1 INGNVLKLEQLL
13 QRGADP
19 DSKDA
24 TGRSAIHWASE
35 RGQEGAVRLLI
46 NWMAQVDLQD
56 NDGQSPLHLAAWHD
70 HSIIVELL
78 TEAHADVNIK
88 RTFGAS
94 ALHIAAGKGFEKVV
108 KLLLSSRADSNSKRV
123 DHVTPLLLAAQKGY
137 TILLR
142 AMLSKAN
149 ADPNLSD
156 NRGVT
161 PLCAAAYSGSSDS
174 IAELV
179 LAGADPKALLHDEKE
194 SVLHAAACAGREE
207 VIQQLLKEG
216 CDPSIKNRAGLT
228 AAVMA
233 CVLGQ
238 CETLVQLMRHS
249 STVNQLPDY
258 SSLDSVVA
266 LRQLLDDQSSK
277 IDTQA
282 SSITD
287 PATNSDSNKFEVSLS
302 KNLHSTLNSAGFI
315 QERAKIQSA
324 LAEVTQSIVR
334 SRLDF
339 GEFVEHDIHFVGSF
353 PEGWSSS

>member
-1 INGNVLKLEQLL
+1 
-13 QRGADP
+13 
-19 DSKDA
+19 
-24 TGRSAIHWASE
+24 
-35 RGQEGAVRLLI
+35 
-46 NWMAQVDLQD
+46 
-56 NDGQSPLHLAAWHD
+56 
-70 HSIIVELL
+70 
-78 TEAHADVNIK
+78 
-88 RTFGAS
+88 
-94 ALHIAAGKGFEKVV
+94 
-108 KLLLSSRADSNSKRV
+108 
-123 DHVTPLLLAAQKGY
+123 
-137 TILLR
+137 
-142 AMLSKAN
+142 
-149 ADPNLSD
+149 

-287 PATNSDSNKFEVSLS
+287 PATK
-302 KNLHSTLNSAGFI
+302 
-315 QERAKIQSA
+315 
-324 LAEVTQSIVR
+324 
-334 SRLDF
+334 LDF

-353 PEGWSSS
+353 PEGWSSSLVRLDGRTDHGSDIDVTVIDRNRVIHFEETCECDKSLGIYAIEVQNGHVYCPNT